1 MPRQEPAAPADV
13 PKWMKLSRWR
23 RLLPLLVVL
32 ALAAAVY
39 LVWHEVRPYGLAGM
53 LQAITA
59 IPRDRLALAAL
70 FALASYATLTL
81 FDWLGLRYAEH
92 PLPYPKAALA
102 SFVALSIGHTLG
114 LAPLGSGALRARYY
128 TQWGLDAEA
137 IGKVILYCA
146 ATVTI
151 GEVALAVLVLL
162 IAPHPAASWVHV
174 EDNAVRLVGIGC
186 AVAIA
191 CYLAAAHWLRRP
203 LKIGRWRIALPT
215 LPLAMAQVAVG
226 AVNFALLTA
235 TLHFLVSAGQPVP
248 FWTMAAIFLL
258 ANVAALIS
266 HVPGG
271 LGVTEFVVL
280 AFLPSAGT
288 WAALIVFRIVYYAVP
303 LALGGI
309 VLGVSELLER
319 RSAPPRPAA
328 ATNGPR

>member
-1 MPRQEPAAPADV
+1 MFQ
-13 PKWMKLSRWR
+13 KWMKRSRWR

-32 ALAAAVY
+32 AFAAAVY
-39 LVWHEVRPYGLAGM
+39 LVWHEVRPYGFAGM
-53 LQAITA
+53 LKAITA
-59 IPRDRLALAAL
+59 IPRDRLILAAL
-70 FALASYATLTL
+70 FALASYAMLTL
-81 FDWLGLRYAEH
+81 FDWLGLRYATR
-92 PLPYPKAALA
+92 PLPYHKAALV

-174 EDNAVRLVGIGC
+174 EDNVVRLAGIGC

-191 CYLAAAHWLRRP
+191 GYLAAAHWLRRP
-203 LKIGRWRIALPT
+203 LKIRRWSIALPT
-215 LPLAMAQVAVG
+215 LPLAAAQVAVG

-235 TLHFLVSAGQPVP
+235 TLYFLVSASQPVP

-280 AFLPSAGT
+280 VFLPSAAT
-288 WAALIVFRIVYYAVP
+288 WAALIVFRIVYYMVP
-303 LALGGI
+303 LVLGGI
-309 VLGVSELLER
+309 VLGVSALLKR
-319 RSAPPRPAA
+319 RNAPARPVTVAD
-328 ATNGPR
+328 GSR

>member
-1 MPRQEPAAPADV
+1 
-13 PKWMKLSRWR
+13 MKLARWR

-32 ALAAAVY
+32 AFVAAVY
-39 LVWHEVRPYGLAGM
+39 LVWREVRPYGVAGM
-53 LQAITA
+53 VQAITA
-59 IPRDRLALAAL
+59 IPRDRLLLAGL

-81 FDWLGLRYAEH
+81 FDWLGLRYAAH
-92 PLPYPKAALA
+92 PLPYSKAALA

-128 TQWGLDAEA
+128 AQWGLDAEA

-151 GEVALAVLVLL
+151 GEVALAVIVLL

-174 EDNAVRLVGIGC
+174 EDDAVRLVGIGC
-186 AVAIA
+186 AIAIA
-191 CYLAAAHWLRRP
+191 AYLAAAHWLRRP
-203 LKIGRWRIALPT
+203 LKLRRWRIALPS
-215 LPLAMAQVAVG
+215 LPLAAAQVAVG

-235 TLHFLVSAGQPVP
+235 TLHFLVSANQPVP

-266 HVPGG
+266 HIPGG

-288 WAALIVFRIVYYAVP
+288 WAALIVFRIVYYIVP
-303 LALGGI
+303 LAVGGI
-309 VLGVSELLER
+309 VLGVGELIER
-319 RSAPPRPAA
+319 RSAAPRGRGKRAA
-328 ATNGPR
+328 LPEGRSAGGFGR

>member
-1 MPRQEPAAPADV
+1 
-13 PKWMKLSRWR
+13 MKLSRWQ

-32 ALAAAVY
+32 AFAAAVY
-39 LVWHEVRPYGLAGM
+39 LVWREVRPYGVAGM

-59 IPRDRLALAAL
+59 IPRERLALAGL
-70 FALASYATLTL
+70 LALASYAALTL
-81 FDWLGLRYAEH
+81 FDWLGLRYGEH

-151 GEVALAVLVLL
+151 GEVALAVIVLL

-174 EDNAVRLVGIGC
+174 GDNAVRLVGIGC

-203 LKIGRWRIALPT
+203 LKIGRWRVALPT
-215 LPLAMAQVAVG
+215 LPLAVAQVAVG

-235 TLHFLVSAGQPVP
+235 TLHVLVSANQPLP

-280 AFLPSAGT
+280 AFLPSAET
-288 WAALIVFRIVYYAVP
+288 WAALIVFRFVYYIAP
-303 LALGGI
+303 LAVGGI
-309 VLGVSELLER
+309 VLGVGELLER
-319 RSAPPRPAA
+319 RGAPARPAA
-328 ATNGPR
+328 AANGPR

>member
-1 MPRQEPAAPADV
+1 
-13 PKWMKLSRWR
+13 MKLARWR

-32 ALAAAVY
+32 AFVAAVY
-39 LVWHEVRPYGLAGM
+39 LVWREVRPYGVAGM
-53 LQAITA
+53 VQAITA
-59 IPRDRLALAAL
+59 IPRDRLLLAGL

-81 FDWLGLRYAEH
+81 FDWLGLRYAAH

-114 LAPLGSGALRARYY
+114 LAPLGSGTLRARYY
-128 TQWGLDAEA
+128 APWGLDAEA

-151 GEVALAVLVLL
+151 GEVALAVIVLL

-174 EDNAVRLVGIGC
+174 EDDAVRLVGIGC
-186 AVAIA
+186 AIAIA
-191 CYLAAAHWLRRP
+191 AYLAAAHWLRRP
-203 LKIGRWRIALPT
+203 LKLRRWRIALPS
-215 LPLAMAQVAVG
+215 LPLAAAQVAVG
-226 AVNFALLTA
+226 AVNIALLTA
-235 TLHFLVSAGQPVP
+235 TLHFLVSANQPVP

-266 HVPGG
+266 HIPGG

-288 WAALIVFRIVYYAVP
+288 WAALIVFRIVYYIVP
-303 LALGGI
+303 LAVGGI
-309 VLGVSELLER
+309 VLGVGELIER
-319 RSAPPRPAA
+319 RSAAPRGRGKRAA
-328 ATNGPR
+328 LPEGRSAGGFGR